1 MAYIKRLIRM
11 MFSNYFLE
19 LPIAIFYILYSI
31 LVVFPLQLSICYK
44 TRNKVI
50 RLLPIL
56 FYIMMTIVFLT
67 LELKGEHWDG
77 TPYLILALFAFYNAL
92 VSCLGLFI
100 ASRKKIEKRE
110 ISTSK
115 NTLLSIVFIFTLVC
129 FLVISLIEIF
139 IPLAY

>member
-19 LPIAIFYILYSI
+19 LPIPIFYILYSI
-31 LVVFPLQLSICYK
+31 LVVFPLQLLICYK

-50 RLLPIL
+50 RLLLLI
-56 FYIMMTIVFLT
+56 FYVIMTTVFLT
-67 LELKGEHWDG
+67 SELKGEHWDG
-77 TPYLILALFAFYNAL
+77 TSYLVLAPFAFYNAL
-92 VSCLGLFI
+92 VCCLGLLI

-115 NTLLSIVFIFTLVC
+115 NTLLTIVFIFTLIC
-129 FLVISLIEIF
+129 FLVISLIETF